1 MEATPRD
8 DGKIEP
14 PRRYIFSHEDMAH
27 FKNSTAKRELL
38 GFVTAL
44 GRSTSIA
51 SYAYEPQRPLLGLTP
66 GMASLFG
73 SLQGMTEWINELP
86 PDERAERRF
95 GNPMFKQWHQRLIQR
110 SSAIISSAMSC
121 HIQYTSENES
131 NQDVKYDIETLKE
144 CAERGSR
151 VALGLEQ
158 VDMQNQKI
166 VVELKAY
173 LEHSFGHEI
182 RLDYG
187 TGHECSFFVFLYC
200 ICKLGLFGS
209 KATSPP
215 ASAMAPVALSVVSK
229 YLDICRGIQ
238 TEYMLEPAG
247 SHGVWGLDDYHCLPF
262 YIGAC
267 QMQNPFYEDRE
278 YAPSSVHNDDLLK
291 SREGEEMM
299 YFQCIRYIKS
309 LKKGVPFFESSPML
323 DDISNLPNWSKVSG
337 GLLRLF
343 EGEVLDK
350 KPVVQHF
357 VFGNIFSA
365 SWEPS
370 KTEKDAPDSVFTYQG
385 QGEVAR
391 APWATNL
398 AEQTNTDS
406 SVHHVTKAPWA
417 R

>member
-1 MEATPRD
+1 MQDKQKD
-8 DGKIEP
+8 DEKIEL
-14 PRRYIFSHEDMAH
+14 PRRYIFSPEDMMH
-27 FKNSTAKRELL
+27 FKNSSAKRDLL

-44 GRSTSIA
+44 AKSTSIA
-51 SYAYEPQRPLLGLTP
+51 SYAYDPHNPLVGLTP
-66 GMASLFG
+66 GMASLYG
-73 SLQGMTEWINELP
+73 SLQGMMEWINELP
-86 PDERAERRF
+86 PDFRAERRF
-95 GNPMFKQWHQRLIQR
+95 GNPVFKQWHQRLTQR
-110 SSAIISSAMSC
+110 SSAIISSVMLC
-121 HIQYTSENES
+121 HIQFSTEKDNNEE
-131 NQDVKYDIETLKE
+131 VKFDLDILKE
-144 CAERGSR
+144 CADKGSR
-151 VALGLEQ
+151 IALGKEQ
-158 VDMQNQKI
+158 VDIQNQRI

-200 ICKLGLFGS
+200 LCKIGLYGS
-209 KATSPP
+209 KTASPS
-215 ASAMAPVALSVVSK
+215 ASAMAPVALSIVSV
-229 YLDICRGIQ
+229 YLSVCRGIQ
-238 TEYMLEPAG
+238 KDYMLEPAG

-267 QMQNPFYEDRE
+267 QMLNPCYEDRE
-278 YAPSSVHNDDLLK
+278 YAPSSIHNDDLLK
-291 SREGEEMM
+291 SKEGEEMM

-309 LKKGVPFFESSPML
+309 LKRGVPFFESSPML

-357 VFGNIFSA
+357 VFGNIFAA

-370 KTEKDAPDSVFTYQG
+370 QTEKDAPDTLFSYQC

-398 AEQTNTDS
+398 APDSPDVS
-406 SVHHVTKAPWA
+406 SVHHDTKAS
-417 R
+417 